1 MIRFYKNLFVC
12 VVLCLSIGFVCSG
25 AAVAQSSSAEK
36 LATVL
41 PDDVLAFLATSG
53 ADDLKPA
60 FEKTILGQIWNDPQV
75 QTFYQAIY
83 KELMTKLEQEI
94 SDPNA
99 NQDVNTVLKFAGLIK
114 TRPVIIGAAQK
125 QTQQGPPVYAFAILD
140 AGPRKTEIATALKQL
155 ESLAGEGDIIEIK
168 IGSAMLHGPKD
179 ADNVPG
185 YWGWVGN
192 YLVFAINDGEGL
204 AIKYLQAAPVDRPKP
219 NYLQKVPGSDDVLA
233 FYMNTTNA
241 LNLFGTVA
249 KMGGKEDK
257 FVIVQAV
264 IKELGF
270 DQVKTITSRIGFD
283 GPDVVV
289 NELVE
294 IPQPRTGLFANFKT
308 IDMKM
313 FDMVD
318 ARAMTTTAVNY
329 DLAGIY
335 DTVLKAVN
343 IAAGEDSAKIQEAIA
358 KIEDQLKF
366 RIREGLLASLEG
378 RMIFYVLPGGIQGLP
393 LQGGFVLIA
402 NLKDAKLW
410 EETMAGLE
418 KFVSEKSPTMVQFS
432 SQVQNGKTLHTW
444 AIIPLAVAQIMPTWA
459 ISGDKVII
467 ASNPATCNMA
477 IEQADSGKNSIR
489 STEGFAKVTAKLPDN
504 LLALKYGDSKV
515 QFTQMMTGLQQFWPL
530 LTLGAANAGVK
541 LPIILPSLTQISEK
555 MGPSCQYCWYDNEGI
570 RSYYRGVGVEQSIG
584 AVAGAAVGIGV
595 AMPAM
600 AKARNQAQRIVSMN
614 NLKRIGL
621 ASLMYAN
628 DHNDIFPANFEQM
641 KSNIDDPKI
650 LNSPLKPKDFTG
662 PSYIYVAGQNMSM
675 DPGNILAYE
684 NPAYCRDGLY
694 VLFLDGHVEWMRPD
708 QFIKE
713 LKATYQRLGKEMP
726 EIKFKD

>member
-1 MIRFYKNLFVC
+1 MSRSYKNLFVC
-12 VVLCLSIGFVCSG
+12 VTLCLSISFVCSG
-25 AAVAQSSSAEK
+25 AAVAQGSSAEK
-36 LATVL
+36 LTTVL

-53 ADDLKPA
+53 ADELKPA
-60 FEKTILGQIWNDPQV
+60 FEKTFLGQIWNDPQV

-83 KELMTKLEQEI
+83 KELMAKFEQEI

-99 NQDVNTVLKFAGLIK
+99 SQDVNIILNFAGLIK
-114 TRPVIIGAAQK
+114 TRPAIIGAAQK
-125 QTQQGPPVYAFAILD
+125 QPQQGPPVYGFAIVD
-140 AGPRKTEIATALKQL
+140 AGSRKAEIAAALTRL
-155 ESLAGEGDIIEIK
+155 EGLANKGDIIEVK
-168 IGSAMLHGPKD
+168 IGSVTLHGPKD

-204 AIKYLQAAPVDRPKP
+204 AIRYLQGAPMSRPIP
-219 NYLQKVPGSDDVLA
+219 GYLQKVPGNNDALA
-233 FYMNTTNA
+233 FYMNPMKA
-241 LNLFGTVA
+241 LDLFGTVA

-257 FVIVQAV
+257 FAVVQAV

-294 IPQPRTGLFANFKT
+294 IPQPRTGMFANFKS

-318 ARAMTTTAVNY
+318 ARAMTATAVNY

-335 DTVLKAVN
+335 DTLLKAVN

-358 KIEDQLKF
+358 KIEEELKF
-366 RIREGLLASLEG
+366 RIREGLLASLDG
-378 RMIFYVLPGGIQGLP
+378 RMVFYVLPGGIQGLP
-393 LQGGFVLIA
+393 LQGGFVVIA

-444 AIIPLAVAQIMPTWA
+444 AILPLAVAQVMPTWA
-459 ISGDKVII
+459 ISGDQVVI
-467 ASNPATCNMA
+467 ASNPAMCNLA

-504 LLALKYGDSKV
+504 LLGLKYGDSKV
-515 QFTQMMTGLQQFWPL
+515 QFNQMMTGLQQFWPL
-530 LTLGAANAGVK
+530 ITLGAANAGLK
-541 LPIILPSLTQISEK
+541 LPIMLPSLTPIAEK
-555 MGPSCQYCWYDNEGI
+555 MGPSCEYCWYDNEGL

-584 AVAGAAVGIGV
+584 AVAGVGVGLGV
-595 AMPAM
+595 AMPAL
-600 AKARNQAQRIVSMN
+600 ARARNQAQRMISMN

-621 ASLMYAN
+621 AAILYAN
-628 DHNDIFPANFEQM
+628 DHDGKLPTNFEQM
-641 KSNIDDPKI
+641 NSYIEDPKI

-662 PSYIYVAGQNMSM
+662 PSYIYVPGQNTSM
-675 DPGNILAYE
+675 DPGNIIAYE
-684 NPAYCRDGLY
+684 NPAYCSDGTY
-694 VLFLDGHVEWMRPD
+694 VSFLDGHVEWMKPE
-708 QFIKE
+708 QFTKE